1 MKGRR
6 TFLTSL
12 ARNLHGAMAVETALV
27 APVLALMGL
36 GTFDVTNMV
45 SMQEDL
51 QSAAGEATEI
61 ILAAAGGSGVSSTDL
76 HDIIA
81 SSLNLQSDQVTIT
94 QLFRCDASTTTTT
107 DASTCDSSKPIYQYV
122 KLKLTDSYTPA
133 WTNFG
138 VGHTINY
145 DVERTVQ
152 TA

>member
-1 MKGRR
+1 MIRLR
-6 TFLTSL
+6 SL
-12 ARNLHGAMAVETALV
+12 IMRFAHDACGAMAVETALV
-27 APVLALMGL
+27 APALALMAL

-45 SMQEDL
+45 SKQEDL

-76 HDIIA
+76 HDIIV
-81 SSLNLQSDQVTIT
+81 SSLNLQDNQVTIT

-107 DASTCDSSKPIYQYV
+107 DASTCDTSKPIYQYV
-122 KLKLTDSYTPA
+122 KLQLTDSYTPA